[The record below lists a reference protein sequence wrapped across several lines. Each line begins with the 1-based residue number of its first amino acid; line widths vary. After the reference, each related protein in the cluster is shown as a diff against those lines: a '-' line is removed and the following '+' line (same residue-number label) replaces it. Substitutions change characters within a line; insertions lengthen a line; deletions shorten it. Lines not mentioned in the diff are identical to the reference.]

1 MGAYPGVGT
10 CPGYYGNTIQVVHKH
25 MKVQTVLHLS
35 YLIITDAWLL
45 LYHYSSRGNVKWG
58 RFVDISSLV
67 VW

>member
-45 LYHYSSRGNVKWG
+45 LYHYSSRGNVK
-58 RFVDISSLV
+58 
-67 VW
+67 